1 MELYDQ
7 AIKAYKK
14 ATEAKPEQLPAWQGI
29 STFYEKKK
37 DLKKEDL
44 EDLAVA
50 YDKILKI
57 FEASDDLKKYY
68 LTSEKLVT
76 LHYEKLGHFHN
87 AIKVIQDRIQV
98 CTLRCRI
105 TV

>member
-57 FEASDDLKKYY
+57 FEASETEMNKYY
-68 LTSEKLVT
+68 LISEKLVT

-87 AIKVIQDRIQV
+87 AIKVIQDRIRVRNIQ
-98 CTLRCRI
+98 I
-105 TV
+105 H

>member
-14 ATEAKPEQLPAWQGI
+14 ATESKPEQLIAWQGI

-37 DLKKEDL
+37 DVKKEDL

-57 FEASDDLKKYY
+57 FEASDDMKKYY

-76 LHYEKLGHFHN
+76 IHYEKLGHFHN
-87 AIKVIQDRIQV
+87 AIKVIQVRIEVSNNQNY
-98 CTLRCRI
+98 
-105 TV
+105 

>member
-1 MELYDQ
+1 M
-7 AIKAYKK
+7 
-14 ATEAKPEQLPAWQGI
+14 
-29 STFYEKKK
+29 
-37 DLKKEDL
+37 KKEDL

-57 FEASDDLKKYY
+57 FETTDDMKKYY

-76 LHYEKLGHFHN
+76 LHYEKLGDVQN

-98 CTLRCRI
+98 RNI
-105 TV
+105 QIH